1 MATVALA
8 ILQNDLTE
16 PTPQQLVAAFAAI
29 PELTDFDARRRAQ
42 EAAGIIADRLGE
54 DQASTLL
61 AALAGQNIAAA
72 IVDERDLPVL
82 PTAYRIHEAH
92 PDGRELLVLD
102 ALNRPLTFA
111 WSSVTLIVAGMVN
124 MTDIKTKVT
133 TRIRFDA
140 TGYIAYPV
148 QDRHT
153 TETRN
158 LHPLAEVFLSC
169 PPHRLRM
176 EARGFRFGYLGG
188 NAPRS
193 LSERFD
199 CLVLDLARRAP
210 QAAINRGADA
220 IVQNQPRRSYRSA
233 QSFEREI
240 TWLLWLSRSLSG
252 KSAE

>member
-1 MATVALA
+1 MALA
-8 ILQNDLTE
+8 ILQNDLIE

-42 EAAGIIADRLGE
+42 EAVGIIAERLDE
-54 DQASTLL
+54 DQARTLL
-61 AALAGQNIAAA
+61 GALAGQNIAAA
-72 IVDERDLPVL
+72 IVDESDLPVL

-92 PDGRELLVLD
+92 PDGKELLVLD

-111 WSSVTLIVAGMVN
+111 WSNVTLIAAGLVN
-124 MTDIKTKVT
+124 TTDIKTKITAHVHRT
-133 TRIRFDA
+133 AGGFTF
-140 TGYIAYPV
+140 PV
-148 QDRHT
+148 QDHKT

-158 LHPLAEVFLSC
+158 LQPVAEVFLSC
-169 PPHRLRM
+169 EPHRLRM
-176 EARGFRFGYLGG
+176 EAKGFRFGYLGG

-193 LSERFD
+193 RSERFD
-199 CLVLDLARRAP
+199 CLVLDLARHAP

-240 TWLLWLSRSLSG
+240 TWLLWLSRSLS
-252 KSAE
+252 SNSTH